1 MNLAITL
8 VIQGVVFF
16 LVAWIVMRFAWP
28 ALMTA
33 IDRKSVV

>member
-16 LVAWIVMRFAWP
+16 PGRLGRHENLP
-28 ALMTA
+28 G
-33 IDRKSVV
+33 RH